1 MKYKTLSLILI
12 VIILGCTK
20 DENSGNYLKLIE
32 TIPGGC
38 AAGNLKMQK
47 SVGVEKDTVTYS
59 FSDGDLQIT
68 VGFYA
73 TCCGSY
79 NTSSVIENNTIVI
92 NIEAIQPGLCN
103 CICYYTYDF
112 KYSGIFNHRGTPN
125 SFNYKVN
132 IDNYLFFNGSIK
144 P

>member
-1 MKYKTLSLILI
+1 MKYITLSLILI

-20 DENSGNYLKLIE
+20 DENRAYYLKLIE

-38 AAGNLKMQK
+38 AAGNLKSQK
-47 SVGVEKDTVTYS
+47 SAGIEKDTVTYS
-59 FSDGDLQIT
+59 FSNGELQIT

-79 NTSSVIENNTIVI
+79 NTSSVIENNTIFI
-92 NIEAIQPGLCN
+92 NIEAFQMGICN

-112 KYSGIFNHRGTPN
+112 KYSGIFNHRGTPT
-125 SFNYKVN
+125 SFNYHVN
-132 IDNYLFFNGSIK
+132 IDNHFFFNGLIK